1 MKALEE
7 LREKHLMHVVQ
18 TVKQSRCVKKNLC
31 LVVFII
37 LSLLLSG
44 SILVLLV
51 LRDEV
56 VHVGLSF
63 GELHL
68 IHAFTG
74 VPVKESL
81 ASEHRS
87 ELLGDALE
95 HFLDSGGVADE
106 GGSHLQPLRGDIA
119 DRRLDIVRN
128 PLYEVRGVLVLDIE
142 KLLVHFLRG
151 HAATEEGRCSEV
163 ASMTGISGT
172 HHVLGIPHLL
182 GQLGNSKGAIL
193 LGAARCKRRET
204 NHEEVEAGER
214 DEVHSK
220 LAKVGVE
227 LTGEAEAARHSRH
240 HSRDEVVEVTESWG
254 GELEGAEADIIQCL
268 VVEHHALI
276 CVLDKLVDGEGCV
289 VRFHHSVRHL
299 GGGNHR
305 KGEHHAVRVFL
316 ANLRDQQGPHAGTS
330 SAAKRVA
337 DLESLEAVA
346 GLRLLTHHIKD
357 RVNQL
362 GSLSVVALRPVVTC
376 ASLAEDKV
384 VGAENLPER
393 ARSHRVHRAGLKIHE
408 HSAGYVT
415 ACVG

>member
-1 MKALEE
+1 MYGVYFSMKALEE

-163 ASMTGISGT
+163 ASVTGISGT

-193 LGAARCKRRET
+193 LGAARGKRRET

-254 GELEGAEADIIQCL
+254 GELEGAEADII
-268 VVEHHALI
+268 
-276 CVLDKLVDGEGCV
+276 
-289 VRFHHSVRHL
+289 
-299 GGGNHR
+299 
-305 KGEHHAVRVFL
+305 
-316 ANLRDQQGPHAGTS
+316 
-330 SAAKRVA
+330 
-337 DLESLEAVA
+337 
-346 GLRLLTHHIKD
+346 
-357 RVNQL
+357 
-362 GSLSVVALRPVVTC
+362 
-376 ASLAEDKV
+376 
-384 VGAENLPER
+384 
-393 ARSHRVHRAGLKIHE
+393 
-408 HSAGYVT
+408 
-415 ACVG
+415 